1 MSPAHLSGRIE
12 RNAMTLAAL
21 AGLRSGALH
30 AVSGPDHLLSL
41 APLSLRIHRR
51 AWRVGLLWGVG
62 HSLGTLAC
70 AAAVVW
76 VASMLELAVLSTW
89 GDRLAGGALLVTG
102 AMGLLRWR
110 AYRP

>member
-1 MSPAHLSGRIE
+1 M
-12 RNAMTLAAL
+12 
-21 AGLRSGALH
+21 
-30 AVSGPDHLLSL
+30 LSL